1 MDVLGMLKQEPGTV
15 KGLLTGSADV
25 AGRLVFICRQ
35 RKTTLLLLEVSNA
48 NPQMPVLRGSI
59 V

>member
-35 RKTTLLLLEVSNA
+35 RKTTLLSEVSNA
-48 NPQMPVLRGSI
+48 NPQMPLLLASI
-59 V
+59 F